1 MDAGKC
7 EEIIPQMCQ
16 ILANFLLSRTFL
28 PFKGKNVY
36 LFVHVHFHICNKVPN
51 RVCCIQAK
59 NVDICNLLLKEFKIS
74 ENFEHLGK
82 CVEKK
87 IQEAGGKKC
96 KAGAFKSSIFP
107 Y

>member
-1 MDAGKC
+1 MGTGQLFVQNRKKTTQRWINQIARNGHRVLRILSVMDAGKC

-36 LFVHVHFHICNKVPN
+36 LSVHMHFHICNKVPN

-59 NVDICNLLLKEFKIS
+59 M
-74 ENFEHLGK
+74 
-82 CVEKK
+82 
-87 IQEAGGKKC
+87 
-96 KAGAFKSSIFP
+96 
-107 Y
+107 